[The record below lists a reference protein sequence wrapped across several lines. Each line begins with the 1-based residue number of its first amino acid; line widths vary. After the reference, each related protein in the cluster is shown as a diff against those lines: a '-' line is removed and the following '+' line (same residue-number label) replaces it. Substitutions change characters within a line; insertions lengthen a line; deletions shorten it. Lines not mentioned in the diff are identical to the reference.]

1 MRMRK
6 KPWARP
12 ELEEC
17 EFFIQKPSEYKGR
30 WKEFFKND
38 NPIYMELGC
47 GKGTLWQYMVHKIQI
62 LII

>member
-12 ELEEC
+12 ELEAC

-30 WKEFFKND
+30 WNFLRM
-38 NPIYMELGC
+38 I
-47 GKGTLWQYMVHKIQI
+47 I
-62 LII
+62 LFTWN